1 MRSPLNLAWRQLSR
15 ERLRFVVALAGV
27 AFAVV
32 LMLMQLGFRNALFA
46 SSVRYHELFRAD
58 VILINPQSSYLVQ
71 MKSFPRRRL
80 DQALGAPGV
89 LSVSPIYCG
98 LAFWENPEN
107 GLTRN
112 IFLLGFD
119 PAETVLDIPELNAQR
134 EAIRLPDEVLFDR
147 ASRPEYGAV
156 AQGLA
161 QGRRVEAE
169 LNDRRI
175 RVAGTFQVGTSFGID
190 GTVLTS
196 DLNFQRIHPE
206 RPPGLIEIGLVRVK
220 PGVDPGQV
228 RDTLARALPRDVLVL
243 TKQQYIDREVDY
255 WAKVTPIGYV
265 FTFGVMIGFG
275 VGAIIVSQILFADV
289 SDHLA
294 EYATLKAIGY
304 NNRYL
309 YGVVLSQAV
318 ILAGLGYLPGLTISL
333 ALYRLAERATLLPL
347 SLAPSIGLLVLTLT
361 VSMCCVSGA
370 LALRKVQRADPA
382 EIF

>member
-1 MRSPLNLAWRQLSR
+1 MRSPVKLAWRQLTR
-15 ERLRFVVALAGV
+15 ERLRFAVALAGV

-58 VILINPQSSYLVQ
+58 VVLINPQSSYLVQ

-80 DQALGAPGV
+80 DQALGAAGV
-89 LSVSPIYCG
+89 ESVSPIYCG
-98 LAFWENPEN
+98 LAFWENAEN

-112 IFLLGFD
+112 IFLIGFD
-119 PAETVLDIPELNAQR
+119 PDEEVLAIPEIIAQR
-134 EAIRLPDEVLFDR
+134 EAMRLPDQVLFDR
-147 ASRPEYGAV
+147 ASRPEYGAI

-161 QGRRVEAE
+161 QGRRLEAE
-169 LNDRRI
+169 LNERRI

-190 GTVLTS
+190 GTVVTS
-196 DLNFQRIHPE
+196 DINFQRIHPE

-220 PGVDPGQV
+220 AGVDPAQV
-228 RDTLARALPRDVLVL
+228 KDALAAALPKDVLVL
-243 TKQQYIDREVDY
+243 TKQEYIDREVDY
-255 WAKVTPIGYV
+255 WATVTPIGYV
-265 FTFGVMIGFG
+265 FSFGVMIGFG

-318 ILAGLGYLPGLTISL
+318 ILAALGYLPGLTLSIG
-333 ALYRLAERATLLPL
+333 LYRLAENATLLPL
-347 SLAPSIGLLVLTLT
+347 TLAPSIGLLVLTLT
-361 VSMCCVSGA
+361 VSMCCLSGA
-370 LALRKVQRADPA
+370 LALRKLHKADPA